1 MSAQFHFQLPDWPP
15 QRLVRE
21 AVMAW
26 GLRHL
31 DEKELNPDDSPW
43 PLIRGAVLAFLRHQQ
58 SDYHERLR
66 ARCEY
71 DKEFRDTLASQI
83 AAAAFRKYPWLGV
96 DDPRPFQESGDKPGL
111 PFNEVSKSLANLHE
125 IRDQLIS
132 AICDL
137 QREGNH
143 RVAIAA
149 LQIELEETRKKIDR
163 FYRFLTAPKI
173 RKSETGG
180 DLTRAFLRVHAPDEL
195 GKYVFCTSKSP
206 SPNHLKYLGFRC
218 PRCNA
223 SVVRLKQAI
232 AFGQGYG
239 RMVVQSCH
247 CLTFAIHCPE
257 GPGHLSPVTLEKWRE
272 YCAKIDTEEKS

>member
-1 MSAQFHFQLPDWPP
+1 
-15 QRLVRE
+15 
-21 AVMAW
+21 
-26 GLRHL
+26 
-31 DEKELNPDDSPW
+31 
-43 PLIRGAVLAFLRHQQ
+43 
-58 SDYHERLR
+58 
-66 ARCEY
+66 
-71 DKEFRDTLASQI
+71 
-83 AAAAFRKYPWLGV
+83 
-96 DDPRPFQESGDKPGL
+96 
-111 PFNEVSKSLANLHE
+111 
-125 IRDQLIS
+125 
-132 AICDL
+132 
-137 QREGNH
+137 
-143 RVAIAA
+143 

-239 RMVVQSCH
+239 RMIVQAALLNPCSLPEVLRSRGNAEMAGTTKPARKSW
-247 CLTFAIHCPE
+247 LTHQQENLAGVSLISSLRAE
-257 GPGHLSPVTLEKWRE
+257 GVAFQRSQAG
-272 YCAKIDTEEKS
+272 ADTGDPPANKQVSAPPSSGERP